1 MCERLCVRV
10 CRCICAHL
18 CARSREERGIDHLNL
33 ASRGDESKAKFGFKS
48 EQPGQE
54 GFPRLTRLSAAR
66 SGTGW
71 QAGGSEQPI
80 SGESFVVSRP
90 LGPAVAAPGAGD
102 PECSSDKHM
111 PGLSAGG
118 WGEEEMASGS
128 GFLVCRKQ
136 REKRQEPAGQ
146 REVQALLGLDGERGS
161 RQEVAPAPGQTLP
174 CQPLPWQASILGPP
188 GSQSLRQPELPDSFL
203 PVTVTSSLLSSPSPF
218 SLSLPASPSLD
229 SLISLWLSGLL
240 SPSVHLALFFSRP
253 SASPNLKASLC

>member
-10 CRCICAHL
+10 CRYVCAHL
-18 CARSREERGIDHLNL
+18 CARSREDRGIDHLNL

-48 EQPGQE
+48 KQPGQE

-111 PGLSAGG
+111 PGPSAGG
-118 WGEEEMASGS
+118 WGRRRWHPAQASSSVENRGRR
-128 GFLVCRKQ
+128 GRNLQ
-136 REKRQEPAGQ
+136 AREK
-146 REVQALLGLDGERGS
+146 S
-161 RQEVAPAPGQTLP
+161 RHFWAWMEKEGPGK
-174 CQPLPWQASILGPP
+174 
-188 GSQSLRQPELPDSFL
+188 R
-203 PVTVTSSLLSSPSPF
+203 
-218 SLSLPASPSLD
+218 
-229 SLISLWLSGLL
+229 
-240 SPSVHLALFFSRP
+240 
-253 SASPNLKASLC
+253 